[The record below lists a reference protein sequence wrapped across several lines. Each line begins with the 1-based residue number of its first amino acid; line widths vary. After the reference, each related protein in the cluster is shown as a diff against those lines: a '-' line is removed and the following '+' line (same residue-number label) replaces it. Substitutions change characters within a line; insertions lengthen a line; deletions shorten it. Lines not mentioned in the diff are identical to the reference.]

1 MIGQIRAVGDDK
13 KSVYIE
19 FKEPGKYKLN
29 QLVEVKEHRPH
40 RTLRQNRLY
49 WGFLQWCISREG
61 GGLIDEGHFSV
72 DGLHADIKAWI
83 QSEYPNQFNFR
94 ELFSSAALNTKEF
107 TEFVELVDREL
118 MIKFFGIDTSRFW
131 AMVKSGEV
139 PF

>member
-1 MIGQIRAVGDDK
+1 MIGQIRAIGDDK

-19 FKEPGKYKLN
+19 FQEPVKFKLN
-29 QLVEVKEHRPH
+29 QPVEVKDYRQQ
-40 RTLRQNRLY
+40 RTLQQNRLY

-83 QSEYPNQFNFR
+83 QSEYPNQFNFK

-107 TEFVELVDREL
+107 TEFIELVDREL
-118 MIKFFGIDTSRFW
+118 MIKFFGIDTSPFW
-131 AMVKSGEV
+131 KMVDDGV